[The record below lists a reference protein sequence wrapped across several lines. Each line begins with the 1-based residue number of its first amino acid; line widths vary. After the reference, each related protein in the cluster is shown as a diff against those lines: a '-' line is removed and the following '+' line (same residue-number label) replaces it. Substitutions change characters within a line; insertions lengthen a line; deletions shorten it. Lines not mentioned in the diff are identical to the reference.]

1 MPHEEPLQ
9 FVAFETDLGWMA
21 LVGAGKT
28 IRQVIF
34 GHATKAATL
43 KAIREQAPEAK
54 QAIGGWPSL
63 VVRLQDYAAG
73 GCVDFQDVE
82 LDLEHLTP
90 FQRRVIKHCR
100 AIGYGQT
107 QSYGDLA
114 AKSGAERAARAVG
127 STMAKNRF
135 PILVPCHR
143 VINSNGNIGHYSAP
157 EGPGR
162 KAHLLELEGARTGRS
177 ARASKARRS
186 PQAVA
191 SRG

>member
-1 MPHEEPLQ
+1 
-9 FVAFETDLGWMA
+9 
-21 LVGAGKT
+21 
-28 IRQVIF
+28 VIF
-34 GHATKAATL
+34 GHPTKAATL
-43 KAIREQAPEAK
+43 KAIREQVPEAK
-54 QAIGGWPSL
+54 QVVGGWPSL
-63 VVRLQDYAAG
+63 VARLQDYAAG

-143 VINSNGNIGHYSAP
+143 VINSNGSIGQYSGP
-157 EGPGR
+157 EGPDR
-162 KAHLLELEGARTGRS
+162 KARLLETEGAQTGRS
-177 ARASKARRS
+177 NRS
-186 PQAVA
+186 PKFRRHARGVA
-191 SRG
+191 SQG